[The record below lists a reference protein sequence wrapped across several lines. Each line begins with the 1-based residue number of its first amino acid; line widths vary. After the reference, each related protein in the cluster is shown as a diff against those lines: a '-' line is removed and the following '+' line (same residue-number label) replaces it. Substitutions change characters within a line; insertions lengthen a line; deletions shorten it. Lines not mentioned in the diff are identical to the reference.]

1 MPRDQGRESRKGGP
15 SHHKPDPAAVLTF
28 TRLIGFA
35 DKPIDLLPP
44 VGLPVNPLV
53 GGSNPSR
60 GANKLTPCDFG
71 RNVIRLDINVHAAS
85 VVHTLDLDAEF
96 IGRRFRMG

>member
-1 MPRDQGRESRKGGP
+1 
-15 SHHKPDPAAVLTF
+15 
-28 TRLIGFA
+28 
-35 DKPIDLLPP
+35 
-44 VGLPVNPLV
+44 LV